1 MTLTRIL
8 DTLKD
13 ADRTLANGRLVVNCP
28 AFIAAD
34 GTAVAAS
41 KITKTV
47 ANGAVDFYLAPTE
60 GADPAVSYT
69 VEYFLK
75 NGRSYKETWSV
86 PLSGP
91 ITISQARG
99 TA

>member
-1 MTLTRIL
+1 MQLTRIL

-13 ADRTLANGRLVVNCP
+13 ADTTLANGRLVVSCQN
-28 AFIAAD
+28 FIAAD

-41 KITKTV
+41 KIVKTIT
-47 ANGAVDFYLAPTE
+47 NGVIDFYLAPTA
-60 GADPAVSYT
+60 GSDPATTYT
-69 VEYFLK
+69 VEYFLA
-75 NGRSYKETWSV
+75 NGRNYKETWNV
-86 PLSGP
+86 PATGP